1 MKIIDE
7 HFDYNDQVSLQT
19 VVEKFTSKYAR
30 TEDTHQEAIF
40 SKIPKEMLPPQGIIV
55 EDKQPICALG
65 LYLNE
70 QVKFG
75 YMYGIFSN
83 PEIGKMTL
91 FKAMKMSLKA
101 VKELASSKNIEMIIT
116 HTAEKALEKLY
127 TNHGD
132 MELVENNVNQYVMN
146 LNKEKYKNLD
156 WISSAEISK
165 TKSTNDSNK

>member
-1 MKIIDE
+1 MKYRLWNLDQ
-7 HFDYNDQVSLQT
+7 DYPIL
-19 VVEKFTSKYAR
+19 EKWCKAR
-30 TEDTHQEAIF
+30 NWE

-101 VKELASSKNIEMIIT
+101 VKELASSKNIEMIINCVRSPPWLSNRRR
-116 HTAEKALEKLY
+116 AESHINEHIFKRR
-127 TNHGD
+127 
-132 MELVENNVNQYVMN
+132 MFC
-146 LNKEKYKNLD
+146 
-156 WISSAEISK
+156 
-165 TKSTNDSNK
+165 TKSKIIHQI

>member
-1 MKIIDE
+1 MKYRLWNLDQ
-7 HFDYNDQVSLQT
+7 DYPIL
-19 VVEKFTSKYAR
+19 EKWCKAR
-30 TEDTHQEAIF
+30 NWE

-83 PEIGKMTL
+83 PDIGKMTL
-91 FKAMKMSLKA
+91 FKAMKMSLRA